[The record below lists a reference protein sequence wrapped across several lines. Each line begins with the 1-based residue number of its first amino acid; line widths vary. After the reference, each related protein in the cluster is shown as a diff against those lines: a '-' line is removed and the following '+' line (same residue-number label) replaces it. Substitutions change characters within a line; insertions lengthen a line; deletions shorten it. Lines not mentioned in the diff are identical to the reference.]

1 MTTEKEQASKEREAF
16 RLVIDHHKN
25 HTTENGLRYVFQ
37 RFIEEAGIAEA
48 SEMAT
53 EVPPGL
59 GNPGRMDLYIH
70 NTCIEFKTSILM
82 RKPTG

>member
-1 MTTEKEQASKEREAF
+1 
-16 RLVIDHHKN
+16 
-25 HTTENGLRYVFQ
+25 
-37 RFIEEAGIAEA
+37 
-48 SEMAT
+48 MAT